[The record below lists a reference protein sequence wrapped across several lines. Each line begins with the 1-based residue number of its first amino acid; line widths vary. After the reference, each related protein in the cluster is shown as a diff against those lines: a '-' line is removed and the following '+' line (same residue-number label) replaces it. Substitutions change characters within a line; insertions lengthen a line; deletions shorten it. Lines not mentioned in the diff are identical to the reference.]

1 MVLHMPFRSLFVAAA
16 LIAITSTRAQSYVPF
31 PTDNA
36 EWITERYVY
45 LNVNQSSTTF
55 TAYRLLGDTLV
66 NDTVYHKLYETS
78 QFEPNALR
86 LVAGLREEDK
96 RIYARRFDYLGLM
109 NACQWTTDVD
119 VMLYDYNLDSPGDSL
134 IIHHPSFGEMIFIL
148 QSVDSVQVDGAPRRR
163 LNFQTVTFNCSLMP
177 LSYIEGVGSERHV
190 MDPLMQQ
197 DYEHVFNLSC
207 FKTDGVFRYSAFPD
221 PPLCD
226 WATVGIDAKG
236 SPVKDHLTARMMN
249 DELLVNCSTA
259 DRVRVLDALG
269 RVVADVPMRGGQVA
283 IPVQEWSG
291 LVFVQGCMQGRAIGA
306 AIPVALAR

>member
-1 MVLHMPFRSLFVAAA
+1 MPYRQLLCIIALFGLGRS
-16 LIAITSTRAQSYVPF
+16 SAQNYVPF

-36 EWITERYVY
+36 EWITARYVY
-45 LNVNQSSTTF
+45 LNVNQSTTTF
-55 TAYRLLGDTLV
+55 SAYRLLGDTLV

-78 QFEPNALR
+78 QFEPNASR

-96 RIYARRFDYLGLM
+96 RIYARRFDYLGLL

-119 VMLYDYNLDSPGDSL
+119 VMLYDYNLDGPGDSL
-134 IIHHPSFGEMIFIL
+134 IIQHPSSGEMIFIV

-163 LNFQTVTFNCSLMP
+163 LNLENVTFNCGTMP
-177 LSYIEGVGSERHV
+177 LSYIEGVGSARHV
-190 MDPLMQQ
+190 MDPFMQQ

-226 WATVGIDAKG
+226 LATVGIDANG
-236 SPVKDHLTARMMN
+236 ESVKNPLTARMVN
-249 DELLVNCSTA
+249 DELLVNCPAA

-269 RVVADVPMRGGQVA
+269 RMVADLSMRGGQVA

-291 LVFVQGCMQGRAIGA
+291 IVFVQGWMKGRALGA
-306 AIPVALAR
+306 ALPVALAR